1 MLSSMPSDS
10 SSSDLDR
17 LLRQAIAERRLVAF
31 TLDGVR
37 RVGEPHDY
45 GIHKGV
51 PRLLFYQ
58 LKGRNTLRP
67 EWRWGELAKISD
79 LRLLDDRFAGP
90 RPAPSGRRVQWDTL
104 MATVSPRPVSPS
116 PDDA

>member
-1 MLSSMPSDS
+1 MLPPMPNDPS
-10 SSSDLDR
+10 SSALDR

-58 LKGRNTLRP
+58 LEGRNTFRP

-90 RPAPSGRRVQWDTL
+90 RPAPSGRRVQWDAL
-104 MATVSPRPVSPS
+104 MATVSPRPVSP
-116 PDDA
+116 PLDGA